1 MRFLQCFCAL
11 RGPLKVS
18 EKKGHTE
25 AHHEDDFLGQLKS
38 HPTLPSFPYEWKKLD
53 GNLGFFSNL
62 QNHTRFPNVKPHTY
76 ITTRRKEYLRILSKS
91 MGQQVEGASTNC
103 ASTHHQEA
111 VILQR
116 GEKNM
121 AQKENNSCPAGRQ
134 QVLDS
139 ESQVTQCQENHT
151 TR

>member
-38 HPTLPSFPYEWKKLD
+38 HPTLPSFPYEWKELD

-76 ITTRRKEYLRILSKS
+76 ITTSRKEYLRILSKS

-103 ASTHHQEA
+103 ASTHHPGGSHFTKGGKKHGTKGKQF
-111 VILQR
+111 L
-116 GEKNM
+116 
-121 AQKENNSCPAGRQ
+121 SCR
-134 QVLDS
+134 
-139 ESQVTQCQENHT
+139 
-151 TR
+151 